1 MGLAFT
7 GVINYPTA
15 AALVLGENIGTTITA
30 YLASLGAG
38 TNAKRASYAHIIV
51 NVLGVL
57 WITAIFP
64 FYIKAVVSFI
74 GVDPAAAVA
83 TDAGLTYPHA
93 LAAIAAT
100 HTGFNVVNVII
111 LLPFVGLLA
120 KFLCKI
126 VPEKKK
132 KEISHLTCI
141 DVRMLEAPSI
151 AVEQSQKEVLK
162 MGLTSRLM
170 LNSLEEV
177 LCCDIPDRDK
187 AELIFKEENELDL
200 VQKEI
205 VEFLSQVMMGNISE
219 DVVQMSR
226 KQIRMADEYE
236 SVSDYITNI
245 LKLSLKMYDTAQ
257 KMTDG
262 GLEEM
267 LQLHHSVAEYL
278 DFINNAVENDDD
290 LDDDF
295 LQQAQSK
302 GSAVTRIMKSCR
314 TTHLARVADNF
325 ATPLKSLIYT
335 DMLNSYRR
343 IKDHALNIA
352 EVLAGEK

>member
-1 MGLAFT
+1 
-7 GVINYPTA
+7 
-15 AALVLGENIGTTITA
+15 
-30 YLASLGAG
+30 
-38 TNAKRASYAHIIV
+38 
-51 NVLGVL
+51 
-57 WITAIFP
+57 
-64 FYIKAVVSFI
+64 
-74 GVDPAAAVA
+74 
-83 TDAGLTYPHA
+83 
-93 LAAIAAT
+93 
-100 HTGFNVVNVII
+100 
-111 LLPFVGLLA
+111 
-120 KFLCKI
+120 
-126 VPEKKK
+126 
-132 KEISHLTCI
+132 
-141 DVRMLEAPSI
+141 
-151 AVEQSQKEVLK
+151 
-162 MGLTSRLM
+162 
-170 LNSLEEV
+170 
-177 LCCDIPDRDK
+177 
-187 AELIFKEENELDL
+187 
-200 VQKEI
+200 
-205 VEFLSQVMMGNISE
+205 
-219 DVVQMSR
+219 VQMSR